1 MKSSTRNTSPDL
13 SRVDNIFQK
22 PNALPD
28 RNHYDNNGFHT
39 PESLMASSYEELPP
53 LHEARQGMD
62 SQSYPRSL
70 LAVQGDIPPRLV
82 LAKSQIDKQEN
93 TCCFKLRPRLRSFH
107 TPETA
112 LVSERHEKRPPL
124 YENLQSFQVS
134 PDTKCIPDDGV
145 PLFLDLVIPRIDGT
159 TPRNVEHFE
168 LLPRP
173 SKIGF
178 LPGMSKFYTSSNH
191 DQERNIPSPRI
202 FTDKNGVDD
211 IQSQVVSSFQPQV
224 FGHQMCHGQEHRRP
238 IPTRPSDRG
247 TSSDSTSSTFR
258 RSSIVSVKSWSPD
271 ELSAFERV
279 LGPKT
284 SM

>member
-159 TPRNVEHFE
+159 TPRNVERLK
-168 LLPRP
+168 LLQRP

-178 LPGMSKFYTSSNH
+178 PPGMSKFYTSS
-191 DQERNIPSPRI
+191 DQDHERNTSSPRI
-202 FTDKNGVDD
+202 VIDKNDVED
-211 IQSQVVSSFQPQV
+211 IQSQVASSFQPQV
-224 FGHQMCHGQEHRRP
+224 LYHQKQDGEQAHLRP
-238 IPTRPSDRG
+238 IPKRNHSSNGDTPSC
-247 TSSDSTSSTFR
+247 DSAF
-258 RSSIVSVKSWSPD
+258 VKSTGRVWSPG
-271 ELSAFERV
+271 LFSAFETIPDQKS
-279 LGPKT
+279 PKP
-284 SM
+284 

>member
-13 SRVDNIFQK
+13 SHTDNVFQK
-22 PNALPD
+22 PNALLPD

-39 PESLMASSYEELPP
+39 PEALMASSYEELPP
-53 LHEARQGMD
+53 LHETRQGVD
-62 SQSYPRSL
+62 SQSCPRSL
-70 LAVQGDIPPRLV
+70 L
-82 LAKSQIDKQEN
+82 
-93 TCCFKLRPRLRSFH
+93 
-107 TPETA
+107 
-112 LVSERHEKRPPL
+112 
-124 YENLQSFQVS
+124 
-134 PDTKCIPDDGV
+134 V

-284 SM
+284 SMWPMIHSSCLPQSHF